1 MADYIRNIDH
11 LPEYTTKTGISGIQ
25 YTVITDL
32 AEEPIT
38 AEFFK
43 AHAKIDFNTDD
54 ALISEY
60 IKAARQELEQWAQL
74 SFGVKTIV
82 LTAVS
87 LPKYYK
93 LMYGPVASITGTD
106 YTLIGDIVKE
116 GGENVEITFTTK
128 PMNNSAIKIAIAKYA
143 AGLYA
148 VRENII
154 INEAGNPVNGES
166 YIDLAKRMLLPFRNV
181 ILI

>member
-1 MADYIRNIDH
+1 MADYHMNADYFPENPRNG
-11 LPEYTTKTGISGIQ
+11 GISGIQ

-32 AEEPIT
+32 ANEPIT
-38 AEFFK
+38 IEFFRN
-43 AHAKIDFNTDD
+43 HARIDYNNDD
-54 ALISEY
+54 ALIAEY

-87 LPKYYK
+87 LPRYYK

-106 YTLIGDIVKE
+106 YTLIGDIIKE
-116 GGENVEITFTTK
+116 GGEDIEIEFTTK
-128 PMNNSAIKIAIAKYA
+128 ENTNSAIKIAVARYA

-148 VRENII
+148 IREHILSD
-154 INEAGNPVNGES
+154 EKGNPVNGQNMINE
-166 YIDLAKRMLLPFRNV
+166 AKSMLQPFRN
-181 ILI
+181 ITLI